1 MSVSWKSSILLP
13 YSYHALSNAQ
23 DEGSPDNCSCPSTF
37 FMKSVR
43 RAEEK
48 TEAECANKIR
58 SPKPKKEKP
67 EYTSTDTAPG
77 PCERPVAS
85 KQKPTSITET
95 MSTSSS
101 WTWTMPGPF
110 GRPCVVASLDKA
122 VRRRKKS
129 PRKSGSKDSP
139 VWPEIRNVSVDPW
152 FQNPRKNAENGEKW
166 KKSFAGRCIYC
177 TRWKT
182 NNFPFL

>member
-1 MSVSWKSSILLP
+1 MPCRLLKIRALQTSVRPLWTVHIGPYFRIL
-13 YSYHALSNAQ
+13 
-23 DEGSPDNCSCPSTF
+23 T
-37 FMKSVR
+37 VR
-43 RAEEK
+43 RAQEK

-85 KQKPTSITET
+85 KPKPTSLTET

-101 WTWTMPGPF
+101 WTWTIPGPF

-129 PRKSGSKDSP
+129 PRKSGSKDSSDL
-139 VWPEIRNVSVDPW
+139 VRTKRILGSLILESKKKC
-152 FQNPRKNAENGEKW
+152 RKWWKMK